1 MAETKVVNL
10 EVNSNLEQTE
20 KSVGSLKSQLRA
32 AQSEVAALSDKFGAT
47 SKQAVDAAKRA
58 GELKDRIGD
67 AKALTDAFN
76 PDAKFKALSASLGG
90 VASGFAAYQG
100 ALGLAGI
107 ESKDLEKQLLKVQSA
122 MAISQGL
129 QSIGESVDS
138 FKQLG
143 AVIKN
148 LSFVQAA
155 YNFVQTGSLV
165 AVKANTIATEAQT
178 AATATST
185 AATATASGGLK
196 LFRLALIGTGI
207 GALVIGIGLLVANF
221 DKVKAAVMNLIPGLA
236 SVGEFVGGIVD
247 SITDFVGATS
257 DASRALDKLKK
268 DADNTLAVNKKFMAE
283 HGDQVDE
290 YTKKK
295 IDAKNAYAEA
305 VKEDGADQVALAK
318 RLNRELEAI
327 EYSRGDKKRELQKQ
341 ANEKAAAEL
350 KAHNEKVKA
359 EAKAQAEKEKQE
371 KAKAIISEAEAFRNQ
386 LEEVQKIEAD
396 AKKANADALLTEQEL
411 AIQNENLVFEAK
423 KANAIKFGTEY
434 EELEIQHLNKLND
447 INVDAANKNLAKEK
461 ANADAQKSIAEKL
474 ADSKIQ
480 NMQRGSAM
488 LGQISDLV
496 GKNTAVGKAA
506 AVASATIDTYAAAQS
521 AFKNAQLNPISIIG
535 PAYPYISAGLA
546 IAGGLKNVQSILAV
560 PTPGGGGGGG
570 GAPTAATQPAAPS
583 FNVVG
588 QSGANQIAQGINGR
602 EMAPIKTYVLG
613 SDVTTAQS
621 LNRKIVQNA
630 SIG

>member
-1 MAETKVVNL
+1 MAETKIVNL

-20 KSVGSLKSQLRA
+20 KSVGSLKAQLRA

-58 GELKDRIGD
+58 GELKDKIGD

-148 LSFVQAA
+148 TSAAQKILTATTAA
-155 YNFVQTGSLV
+155 YTFV
-165 AVKANTIATEAQT
+165 NN
-178 AATATST
+178 AATT
-185 AATATASGGLK
+185 GLK
-196 LFRLALIGTGI
+196 IFRIALIGTGI
-207 GALVIGIGLLVANF
+207 GALVVGVGLLIANF
-221 DKVKAAVMNLIPGLA
+221 DKVKTAVMNLIPGLA

-295 IDAKNAYAEA
+295 MDAKNAYAEA

-350 KAHNEKVKA
+350 KAHNEKVKQQA
-359 EAKAQAEKEKQE
+359 AADAQKEKEE

-386 LEEVQKIEAD
+386 LEAVHKIEAD
-396 AKKANADALLTEQEL
+396 AKQANADALLTEQEL
-411 AIQNENLVFEAK
+411 AIQNENLLFEAK
-423 KANAIKFGTEY
+423 KANAIKFGIDY
-434 EELEIQHLNKLND
+434 QELEKQHLNTLND
-447 INVDAANKNLAKEK
+447 INVDAANKKLANDK
-461 ANADAQKSIAEKL
+461 ANADASKAIAKAEATAKADALNSYGEALGSI
-474 ADSKIQ
+474 
-480 NMQRGSAM
+480 GGM
-488 LGQISDLV
+488 LGES
-496 GKNTAVGKAA
+496 TAAGKAA
-506 AVASATIDTYAAAQS
+506 SVASATISTYLS
-521 AFKNAQLNPISIIG
+521 ANK
-535 PAYPYISAGLA
+535 AYESQLA
-546 IAGGLKNVQSILAV
+546 IPTPDAPFRAALAAGVAVASGLMNVQKILSV
-560 PTPGGGGGGG
+560 QTPGGGGGGA
-570 GAPTAATQPAAPS
+570 APTAATQPAAPS

-588 QSGANQIAQGINGR
+588 QSGASQIAQGINGR

-613 SDVTTAQS
+613 SDVTTSQS
-621 LNRKIVQNA
+621 LNRKILQNA